1 MSRRASVGPA
11 EVMLDFSLHLCFSCM
26 SYFLFSQDVELIKD
40 EGNHSKKITPK
51 PPDSFFNGIPSIS
64 LEEPDK
70 SLDNS
75 AKTIENDLI
84 YVLRSHLAKM
94 QKILQKERE

>member
-1 MSRRASVGPA
+1 MVGPA
-11 EVMLDFSLHLCFSCM
+11 EGMLDFCLNLCFSWM
-26 SYFLFSQDVELIKD
+26 LYFLFSQDVELIKD
-40 EGNHSKKITPK
+40 EGNHIKKITPK

-64 LEEPDK
+64 VEEPEK

-84 YVLRSHLAKM
+84 YVLRLHLAEM